1 MNNPYR
7 HINRHPSTTD
17 RVKLAAVFVAGFG
30 GLGAYQLFR
39 LHRGGTGRD
48 LVVAAAVLAVVALL
62 PVVGRWVYV
71 AWMGLGVTI
80 GLFTQPV
87 FLFLSYAV
95 LFVPLS
101 LLFGLIGRDTMKRKP
116 LSQGESYWEDYDES
130 DDLSSYFKQY

>member
-7 HINRHPSTTD
+7 QINRQPSTTD

-30 GLGAYQLFR
+30 GLGAYQIVR
-39 LHRGGTGRD
+39 MHRGDAGRG
-48 LVVAAAVLAVVALL
+48 LVVAAAVLAMTTLL

-80 GLFTQPV
+80 GLFTQPA
-87 FLFLSYAV
+87 FLFLAYAV
-95 LFVPLS
+95 LFVPLA
-101 LLFGLIGRDTMKRKP
+101 LLFALIGRDTMKRKP

-130 DDLSSYFKQY
+130 DDLSSYFEQY